1 MRAWLFALVIV
12 AVAVPGHAVPIT
24 TCGESVPAGETGDLT
39 NDLTCTFPPGFGAA
53 VFLGDR
59 STLNLNGFRITG
71 DGPDVPGTHIGVYCG
86 APAGRRLHSCAV
98 NGPGE
103 VTNLGAGLFG
113 DNARRMTVRDVTL
126 RGNGDGLAGAS
137 ADLLLTNVVA
147 DGNTEV
153 GIYGNRISGTGIQT
167 NDNGDGGLGGER
179 VTVTGLTATGNGAY
193 GGLYKLG
200 RAQRGRLTDANVTG
214 NDGGGQ
220 GYDITWEG
228 RLRLTN
234 TVCGKSARMRQG
246 VVADSHER
254 LSSRGGLA

>member
-1 MRAWLFALVIV
+1 MRALLLALVIV

-24 TCGESVPAGETGDLT
+24 ACGDSVPAGETGDLM
-39 NDLTCTFPPGFGAA
+39 NDLTCTFPGGFGAA

-59 STLNLNGFRITG
+59 STLNLTGFRITG
-71 DGPDVPGTHIGVYCG
+71 DGPDVVPGTHIGVFCG
-86 APAGRRLHSCAV
+86 ARTGGGPRLHSCAV

-103 VTNLGAGLFG
+103 VTNLGVGLFG

-147 DGNTEV
+147 DGNTET
-153 GIYGNRISGTGIQT
+153 GIYGNKVVGTGIQV
-167 NDNGDGGLGGER
+167 NDNGEGGLGAER
-179 VTVTGLTATGNGAY
+179 VTVTGLTATGNGSY

-200 RAQRGRLTDANVTG
+200 RGRVGRLTDANVTG
-214 NDGGGQ
+214 NDGRGQ

-228 RLRLTN
+228 PLLLTN
-234 TVCGKSARMRQG
+234 TVCGKSARLKKG
-246 VVADSHER
+246 V
-254 LSSRGGLA
+254 LAGSYQACTND